1 MTTDAQQGTWTREVG
16 GSLTVVCLTPE
27 ALAPLAEA
35 LAGVLAPGDLV
46 LLQGD
51 LGAGKT
57 TLTQHLARA
66 LGVGDDQYVS
76 SPSFAL
82 VHEYR
87 GRLPMVHMDLYRL
100 TDEDDVEA
108 AGVLEYLDQPSVIVI
123 EWPDRLGSLT
133 PDDRLEICLEHAS
146 VEARRIIL
154 TPKGA
159 NWRRKIDRIAEQLG
173 QTTMQQSNNQP
184 GPR

>member
-1 MTTDAQQGTWTREVG
+1 MITDAQQWTWSREPG
-16 GSLTVVCLTPE
+16 GSLTMVCPAPE
-27 ALAPLAEA
+27 TLAVLAEA
-35 LAGVLAPGDLV
+35 LAGALAPGDLV
-46 LLQGD
+46 LLQGE

-57 TLTQHLARA
+57 TLTQHLARS

-100 TDEDDVEA
+100 ADEDDVEA
-108 AGVLEYLDQPSVIVI
+108 AGVLEYLDQPAVIVI

-133 PDDRLEICLEHAS
+133 PDERLEIRLECAS
-146 VEARRIIL
+146 PDHRRLIL
-154 TPKGA
+154 TSQGPT
-159 NWRRKIDRIAEQLG
+159 WPRKIDRVAERLAHATAAQA
-173 QTTMQQSNNQP
+173 NNQP
-184 GPR
+184 GRR